1 MNWAFV
7 TKPGSEP
14 LVRSYLFLRSGIG
27 IIGVA
32 LPVVLVI
39 GAILLDQRFEFLDSM
54 SSYHYSVMRDVFVG
68 SLWAIGIFLICY
80 QYDHLDDL
88 VSTVAGFCAIGL
100 SLFPTPPDCP
110 PSNMNCAT
118 ELQIRIGVAH
128 FLFATGFLVALA
140 IMVRLLFT
148 RRNPDKEKLTPPDQK
163 RNPTT
168 NLVYRIC

>member
-1 MNWAFV
+1 MKWALV
-7 TKPGSEP
+7 TKPGSEL

-39 GAILLDQRFEFLDSM
+39 GAIILDQRFEFLDSM
-54 SSYHYSVMRDVFVG
+54 SSYYYSVMRDVFVG

-118 ELQIRIGVAH
+118 ELQIR
-128 FLFATGFLVALA
+128 TGGRTFC
-140 IMVRLLFT
+140 LLRAFS
-148 RRNPDKEKLTPPDQK
+148 
-163 RNPTT
+163 
-168 NLVYRIC
+168 